1 MYTAISILCVAFIIV
16 MAWFKRFYDR
26 KLKEMSRQWVEFFTN
41 YAGELEAK
49 LAKMEMNNGQ

>member
-41 YAGELEAK
+41 YTGELEAK